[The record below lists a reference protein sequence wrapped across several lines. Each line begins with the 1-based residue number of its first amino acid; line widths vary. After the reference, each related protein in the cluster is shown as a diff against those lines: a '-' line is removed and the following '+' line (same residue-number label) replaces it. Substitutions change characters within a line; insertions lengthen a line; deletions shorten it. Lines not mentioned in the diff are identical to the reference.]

1 MITKFK
7 GLGTLGAMS
16 RPRERGIALMVVMGF
31 IVVLVVLAA
40 GFAANMKVEGILAR
54 KAGAQSEVEWLCRSG
69 VEISK
74 YILTQQM
81 AVFWDQG
88 QRKYINPYD
97 SLNQSWAGGPG
108 STNGFDSPNQSWA
121 GGPGSINGFNP
132 YSINLTNSAWG
143 DGSVLGLLY
152 PDNDPG
158 EGAQCSVEIVD
169 MERKFNINRAAEDA
183 IGRFPL
189 EMTFEM
195 MRIDVSSIPYLVD
208 AIKDWRDTDDLERVN
223 GVESKYYDPL
233 GYTAKNGPIDDLKEL
248 LLIKDITPKMFW
260 GNSTNQLAGTA
271 RVSVVGAEESEEP
284 DYPVGL
290 VDLFTPISVG
300 YININTASI
309 EVLQLLP
316 GMDNNRAS
324 FIIDM
329 RVGLDGID
337 GTVDDEPFTNIQELR
352 NVPGFQSAEA
362 LANAGRF
369 LSVRSATF
377 EVTVEAEMRGLR
389 RTLVAVL
396 RRPTPAEAEATIEAI
411 LKDGKGDDIKPE
423 DIKILYT
430 YWK

>member
-1 MITKFK
+1 MRVLQEKCNWGVGSTR
-7 GLGTLGAMS
+7 TS
-16 RPRERGIALMVVMGF
+16 VSSPRERGIALMVVMGF

-69 VEISK
+69 VELSK
-74 YILTQQM
+74 YILSQQM
-81 AVFWDQG
+81 ANTQE
-88 QRKYINPYD
+88 PYD

-108 STNGFDSPNQSWA
+108 STNGL
-121 GGPGSINGFNP
+121 NP
-132 YSINLTNSAWG
+132 LLESINLTNSAWG

-152 PDNDPG
+152 PEEDPG
-158 EGAQCSVEIVD
+158 DGVKCSVEIVD
-169 MERKFNINRAAEDA
+169 LERRFNINRAAEKGM
-183 IGRFPL
+183 GRFPL
-189 EMTFEM
+189 ETTFEM
-195 MRIDVSSIPYLVD
+195 MRIDVSLIPYLVD
-208 AIKDWRDTDDLERVN
+208 AIMDWRDTDDLEGVN
-223 GVESKYYDPL
+223 GAESKYYEPL
-233 GYTAKNGPIDDLKEL
+233 GYSAKNGPIDDLKEL
-248 LLIKDITPKMFW
+248 LLIKDITPKMYW

-324 FIIDM
+324 FIMDM

-352 NVPGFQSAEA
+352 NVPGFQSTEA

-377 EVTVEAEMRGLR
+377 EVTVEAEMRGLQ
-389 RTLVAVL
+389 RTLVAVVS
-396 RRPTPAEAEATIEAI
+396 RPSNP
-411 LKDGKGDDIKPE
+411 K

>member
-1 MITKFK
+1 VRVLQEKCNWGVGSTR
-7 GLGTLGAMS
+7 TS
-16 RPRERGIALMVVMGF
+16 VSSPRERGIALMVVMGF

-74 YILTQQM
+74 YILSQQM
-81 AVFWDQG
+81 ANSQE
-88 QRKYINPYD
+88 PYD

-108 STNGFDSPNQSWA
+108 STNGL
-121 GGPGSINGFNP
+121 NP
-132 YSINLTNSAWG
+132 LLESINLTNSAWG

-152 PDNDPG
+152 PEEDPG
-158 EGAQCSVEIVD
+158 EDVRCAIEIVD
-169 MERKFNINRAAEDA
+169 LERKFNINRAAEKGM
-183 IGRFPL
+183 GRFPL
-189 EMTFEM
+189 ETTFEM
-195 MRIDVSSIPYLVD
+195 MRIDVSLIPYLVD
-208 AIKDWRDTDDLERVN
+208 AIMDWRDTDDLEGVN
-223 GVESKYYDPL
+223 GAESKYYEPL

-377 EVTVEAEMRGLR
+377 EVTVEAEMRGLQ

-396 RRPTPAEAEATIEAI
+396 SRPNP
-411 LKDGKGDDIKPE
+411 K

-430 YWK
+430 YWE

>member
-1 MITKFK
+1 MRVLQCKCNQGVGGPK
-7 GLGTLGAMS
+7 AVVS
-16 RPRERGIALMVVMGF
+16 APRERGIALMVVMGF
-31 IVVLVVLAA
+31 IVVLVILAA
-40 GFAANMKVEGILAR
+40 GFATNMKVEGILAR
-54 KAGAQSEVEWLCRSG
+54 KAGAQAEVEWLCRSG

-74 YILTQQM
+74 YILSQQM
-81 AVFWDQG
+81 ANTQET
-88 QRKYINPYD
+88 YD

-108 STNGFDSPNQSWA
+108 STNGL
-121 GGPGSINGFNP
+121 NP
-132 YSINLTNSAWG
+132 LLESINLTNSAWG
-143 DGSVLGLLY
+143 EGSILGLLY
-152 PDNDPG
+152 PEEDPG
-158 EGAQCSVEIVD
+158 DGVKCSVDIVD
-169 MERKFNINRAAEDA
+169 LERKFNINRAAEGGM
-183 IGRFPL
+183 GRFPL
-189 EMTFEM
+189 ETTFEM
-195 MRIDVSSIPYLVD
+195 MGIDVSLIPYLVG
-208 AIKDWRDTDDLERVN
+208 AIMDWRDTDEKEQI
-223 GVESKYYDPL
+223 GGGAESKYYEPL

-324 FIIDM
+324 FIMDM

-352 NVPGFQSAEA
+352 NVPGFQSTEA

-377 EVTVEAEMRGLR
+377 EVTVEAEMRGLQ
-389 RTLVAVL
+389 RTLVAVVS
-396 RRPTPAEAEATIEAI
+396 RPSNP
-411 LKDGKGDDIKPE
+411 K

>member
-1 MITKFK
+1 
-7 GLGTLGAMS
+7 
-16 RPRERGIALMVVMGF
+16 MVVMGF

-69 VEISK
+69 VELSK
-74 YILTQQM
+74 YILSQQM
-81 AVFWDQG
+81 ANAQE
-88 QRKYINPYD
+88 PYD

-108 STNGFDSPNQSWA
+108 STNGL
-121 GGPGSINGFNP
+121 NP
-132 YSINLTNSAWG
+132 LLESINLTNSAWG

-158 EGAQCSVEIVD
+158 EDVQCSIEIVD

-183 IGRFPL
+183 VGRFPL
-189 EMTFEM
+189 EMTFELM
-195 MRIDVSSIPYLVD
+195 GIDVSSAPYLVD
-208 AIKDWRDTDDLERVN
+208 AIKDWRDEDDVERVN
-223 GVESKYYDPL
+223 GVESKHYEPL
-233 GYTAKNGPIDDLKEL
+233 GYVSKNGPIDDLKEL
-248 LLIKDITPKMFW
+248 LLIEGITPKMFW
-260 GNSTNQLAGTA
+260 GNSTNQLAATMMTSA
-271 RVSVVGAEESEEP
+271 VREEEEEEL
-284 DYPVGL
+284 DYPFGL

-300 YININTASI
+300 YININTVSI

-316 GMDNNRAS
+316 GMDQNRAT
-324 FIIDM
+324 FIMDM
-329 RVGLDGID
+329 RAGLDGID
-337 GTVDDEPFTNIQELR
+337 GTWDDEPFTNIQELR

-377 EVTVEAEMRGLR
+377 EVTVTAQMRGMQR
-389 RTLVAVL
+389 MLVAVL
-396 RRPTPAEAEATIEAI
+396 SR
-411 LKDGKGDDIKPE
+411 KNSK